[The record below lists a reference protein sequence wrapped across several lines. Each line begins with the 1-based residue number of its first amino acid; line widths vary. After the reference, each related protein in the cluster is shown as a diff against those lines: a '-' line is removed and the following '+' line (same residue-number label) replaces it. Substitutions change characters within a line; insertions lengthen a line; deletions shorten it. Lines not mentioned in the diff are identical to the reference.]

1 MYFVYLLR
9 CADGTL
15 YTGCTNDLDRRLPP
29 TTPEKGPIHPQPPA
43 GGPGLP

>member
-15 YTGCTNDLDRRLPP
+15 YTGCTNDLDLSL
-29 TTPEKGPIHPQPPA
+29 IHI
-43 GGPGLP
+43 